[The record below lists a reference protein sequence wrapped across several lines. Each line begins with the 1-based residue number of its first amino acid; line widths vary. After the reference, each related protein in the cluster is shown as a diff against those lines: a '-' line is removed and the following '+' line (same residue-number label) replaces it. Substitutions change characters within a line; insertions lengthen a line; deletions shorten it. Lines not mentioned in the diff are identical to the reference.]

1 MSDDPSSSFPTWPT
15 VPTTAYVACTAPWKQ
30 YKDHCYFVQSLTLGS
45 DGLWLAWTFDDA
57 ESQCESRNARLVS
70 IHSDEENDFV
80 NGLITTHGII
90 NQTQMIP
97 EGMGACGYACAWIGL
112 QLFPDNTTAW
122 TDGTPV
128 DYHKGL
134 YPGPEKYVFGMLHD
148 ESCEIDWEG
157 WGTMAISARYICK
170 KGLNW
175 LH

>member
-30 YKDHCYFVQSLTLGS
+30 YKDHCYFVQGLTVGS

-57 ESQCESRNARLVS
+57 SVLIVVEES
-70 IHSDEENDFV
+70 DY
-80 NGLITTHGII
+80 T
-90 NQTQMIP
+90 
-97 EGMGACGYACAWIGL
+97 
-112 QLFPDNTTAW
+112 LFPDNTTAW

-170 KGLNW
+170 KGLDW